1 MTHEK
6 IFLIINVLTY
16 IPAMIVLILMFS
28 LRRKYYNQKHNV
40 DTGNFLDLS
49 MNLKQSLLNFRIILL
64 FPFFL
69 PVKLIDDTDEL
80 IIIRKKIKKINIW
93 FIIVF
98 VIIIA
103 ESLYGKHFWPSG
115 FTL

>member
-6 IFLIINVLTY
+6 IFLIINVVTF
-16 IPAMIVLILMFS
+16 IPAMIVVILMFS
-28 LRRKYYNQKHNV
+28 LRRKYYKQKHNV
-40 DTGNFLDLS
+40 DIGNFFDLS
-49 MNLKQSLLNFRIILL
+49 MNLKQTLLNFRIMLS

-80 IIIRKKIKKINIW
+80 ITIRKKIKKTNIW

-98 VIIIA
+98 VITLA
-103 ESLYGKHFWPSG
+103 ESLYGEHFWPNG